1 MKRLHASPDAA
12 QQEPETARVSPSA
25 PTYFAM
31 APRSIITDQTISAQ
45 AFRLWALLDSR
56 QGQHS
61 QNQVRQ
67 SVLATDLG
75 LHPRTVKRLVAEL
88 VNAGYLTVRQTKG
101 TAFSVIHNPARDRTQ
116 KSPQEAQKG
125 QESHP
130 RSDRNGTFIKQELSR
145 NKKASKQERESVTEG
160 PEPIAAAAAFM
171 AQELAKALPSL
182 DPIAWETYRDALPSH
197 LRPDRNTKV
206 CDTLAAALA
215 RGWTATALAQ
225 AVGKEVPNPDARPG
239 IAVKVLEQ
247 LAQQPPREHLQQAS
261 SREWTDFLPASPQPP
276 RAAPALPPEDVPT
289 REESLEKINKAIRTR
304 VSA

>member
-12 QQEPETARVSPSA
+12 QQEPETARVSPST

-56 QGQHS
+56 QGQHA

-130 RSDRNGTFIKQELSR
+130 RSDRNGTFIEQELPR
-145 NKKASKQERESVTEG
+145 NKKASKQVRESVTEG
-160 PEPIAAAAAFM
+160 PETIAAATASV
-171 AQELAKALPSL
+171 AQELAKALPST
-182 DPIAWETYRDALPSH
+182 DPLTREAFLSALPSH
-197 LRPDRNTKV
+197 LRPA
-206 CDTLAAALA
+206 DTARVSSLIAAALA
-215 RGWTATALAQ
+215 RGWTATGLAQ
-225 AVGKEVPNPDARPG
+225 AVGKEVPNPNAGPG
-239 IAVKVLEQ
+239 MAVTA
-247 LAQQPPREHLQQAS
+247 LATLSQQPPREHLQQAR
-261 SREWTDFLPASPQPP
+261 SREWADFLPGPYSEEPYSPQPP
-276 RAAPALPPEDVPT
+276 SPAPALPLDNVPT
-289 REESLEKINKAIRTR
+289 RAE
-304 VSA
+304 